1 MITKVTGIEEGVKK
15 LIGMRRLPIP
25 QFSLT
30 PRQSGDY
37 LDTLEWNE
45 QRIPLFDMH
54 YDPRIEYI
62 ARYGSDAAQNS
73 ALNVYSFAGNDISLS
88 RLIYQELDIAEYILH
103 SRMKTIT
110 AFVNR
115 NAANMIV
122 EMESGACAN
131 IDLGNTL
138 KPGSTNQCEHRL
150 ITTHGMANDR
160 AVGTMTVFH
169 QVNLFGIEDD
179 MAEVYDDD
187 EYYLYGLDEV
197 QTRKARA
204 IHAILIGKDKLFGAW
219 TENDARCRAAVEAVY
234 ESDRLGKTVSPDGK
248 EIA

>member
-1 MITKVTGIEEGVKK
+1 MITKVTSIEEGVKK
-15 LIGMRRLPIP
+15 LIAMRKLPIP
-25 QFSLT
+25 QFTLESRH
-30 PRQSGDY
+30 PEEY
-37 LDTLEWNE
+37 LDTLVWNG

-62 ARYGSDAAQNS
+62 ARYGKDAEQNS
-73 ALNVYSFAGNDISLS
+73 ALNVYSFVGNDISLS
-88 RLIYQELDIAEYILH
+88 QLIYQELDIAEYVLH
-103 SRMKTIT
+103 SRMKKLT
-110 AFVNR
+110 AFVNQ

-138 KPGSTNQCEHRL
+138 KPGSANQCEHRL

-169 QVNLFGIEDD
+169 QVNLFGIEEE
-179 MAEVYDDD
+179 AVTVYDDD

-197 QTRKARA
+197 QTRKTRA
-204 IHAILIGKDKLFGAW
+204 IHAILTGKDELFGFW
-219 TENDARCRAAVEAVY
+219 EDNDARYRAAVEAVY
-234 ESDRLGKTVSPDGK
+234 ESDRLGKTVSLG
-248 EIA
+248 